1 MGHQIID
8 RVSGRTG
15 MLVLLLMVLMG
26 KTWGQQYF
34 TKTGHVSFFSQ
45 APMEKIEAYNQSA
58 YVIMDAA
65 SGKVELSVLIKGFQF
80 AKALMQD
87 HFNENYMESH
97 IYPKGIFKGSILN
110 MKEVNLGKDG
120 DYTANV
126 SGNITMH
133 GITRPLTTTGHIVVK
148 GGKVTVN
155 SKFVLTVADFNISIP
170 KVVRDNIAK
179 TVDVT
184 VTAELQV
191 LK

>member
-1 MGHQIID
+1 MGRQTINSV
-8 RVSGRTG
+8 RAKTG
-15 MLVLLLMVLMG
+15 IVVLLLMLLMG
-26 KTWGQQYF
+26 KASGQQYYS
-34 TKTGHVSFFSQ
+34 KTGRVSFYSQ

-58 YVIMDAA
+58 YVVMDAA

-97 IYPKGIFKGSILN
+97 IYPKGIFKGSIVN

-120 DYTANV
+120 DYTVNV
-126 SGNITMH
+126 KGNITMH
-133 GITRPLTTTGHIVVK
+133 GVTKPLNTTGHVLVK

-155 SKFVLTVADFNISIP
+155 AKFDLTVADFNISIP

-184 VTAELQV
+184 VTADLQV